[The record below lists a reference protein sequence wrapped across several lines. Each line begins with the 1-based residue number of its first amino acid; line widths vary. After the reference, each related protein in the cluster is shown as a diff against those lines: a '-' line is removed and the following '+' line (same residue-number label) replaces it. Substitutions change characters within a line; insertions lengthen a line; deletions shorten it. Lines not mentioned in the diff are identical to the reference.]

1 MSIRKLFQ
9 CVMLAFG
16 CTCFSSNGETASER
30 TLPSPLAIHEAC
42 DSLWSQGK
50 YNELYDYISN
60 LSASNSDYLP
70 ICLAMIRRDEKYGGC
85 YETAL
90 DKMKQLRKELECCYP
105 LPSPIFLEELAAWE
119 KRIADLASFYQSR
132 GISQEKRRQLMDPR
146 EKTTFKFAKKWGCDE
161 VFYTSPPLLFA
172 ERCLADVSIDPP
184 PPSKRLL
191 ELNITNFYRLAESD
205 LSLIERKA
213 VAEHLVAHQLQLG
226 NIPSILANLH
236 ESLALYTFDA
246 SAAALVKIGDDAIP
260 VVLRDIE
267 EQRSFTNKKMDIWI
281 IARIGLIS
289 PEIRNA
295 LNKIIVDGDAES
307 ASMHHGK
314 RQLAIIAKKTIAYL
328 ENRNAQRGK

>member
-1 MSIRKLFQ
+1 MFMRKLFRY
-9 CVMLAFG
+9 VMLALV
-16 CTCFSSNGETASER
+16 CTCFPTYGEKASGSTR
-30 TLPSPLAIHEAC
+30 LSPLAIHEIC

-50 YNELYDYISN
+50 YSELYDYISN
-60 LSASNSDYLP
+60 LSASNSNHYLP

-90 DKMKQLRKELECCYP
+90 DKIKRLRSELECCYP
-105 LPSPIFLEELAAWE
+105 LPSPVFMEELAAWE

-146 EKTTFKFAKKWGCDE
+146 EKTAFKFAKKWGCDE
-161 VFYTSPPLLFA
+161 VFYSAPPLLLG
-172 ERCLADVSIDPP
+172 ERCLAAVSSDT
-184 PPSKRLL
+184 PSERLL

-205 LSLIERKA
+205 LSLIDRKA

-246 SAAALVKIGDDAIP
+246 SVAALVKNGDAAIP
-260 VVLRDIE
+260 VVLRDME
-267 EQRSFTNKKMDIWI
+267 EQRSFTNKMMDIWI
-281 IARIGLIS
+281 IARIGIIS

-295 LNKIIVDGDAES
+295 LKILKDQHLNIF
-307 ASMHHGK
+307 K
-314 RQLAIIAKKTIAYL
+314 
-328 ENRNAQRGK
+328 